1 MNDADLLRYSRHILL
16 PEVDLDGQEKL
27 LKAKVAIIGL
37 GGLGSPVALY
47 LAASGIG
54 EITLVD
60 GDLVD
65 LGNLQRQIIHTEAD
79 LTHNKVDSAARA
91 LLQINSTLKIIPVT
105 QRIKGDALDALVT
118 AVDAVVDCTDNLAA
132 RQQLNAHCYQRK
144 LPFVSASALGW
155 EGQIMAFDF
164 AHNSS
169 LCLNCII
176 NKDSA
181 EPIMNC
187 GNSGVVGPVLG
198 AMGSLQATTVIRILL
213 GFFQQ
218 HGQVQRYDGKAGQWL
233 ALKAQADKECAVCGS

>member
-118 AVDAVVDCTDNLAA
+118 AVDAVVDCTDNFETRLEINRACV
-132 RQQLNAHCYQRK
+132 QGRK
-144 LPFVSASALGW
+144 P
-155 EGQIMAFDF
+155 
-164 AHNSS
+164 
-169 LCLNCII
+169 
-176 NKDSA
+176 
-181 EPIMNC
+181 
-187 GNSGVVGPVLG
+187 
-198 AMGSLQATTVIRILL
+198 
-213 GFFQQ
+213 
-218 HGQVQRYDGKAGQWL
+218 
-233 ALKAQADKECAVCGS
+233 